1 MEVASPSPTGLRVD
15 QPNRGGKAAAATA
28 GLTLFIELFLVL
40 LLFFLYLLKWLT
52 RVDAATLARLITYF
66 AVAVLLVVIL
76 LLFLVGRGALAFMAV
91 GLGYP
96 LWRRWRSQRAFRAT
110 NGSSSRASTVESQFL
125 AMTLDHDSGTIDGSV
140 KAGAFAGRRLGDLS
154 LADLL
159 ALLRELRPT
168 DSDGVA
174 LLEAY
179 LDRAKPGWRES
190 SEEQARQAAGSSHG
204 AMGREEAL
212 AVLGLA
218 AGASEAQIREA
229 HHRLMLK
236 VHPDHGGSDYLA
248 ARLNEARDVLLG
260 G

>member
-1 MEVASPSPTGLRVD
+1 MPLYFAFG
-15 QPNRGGKAAAATA
+15 
-28 GLTLFIELFLVL
+28 LVL
-40 LLFFLYLLKWLT
+40 LLCFLYLLNWLT
-52 RVDAATLARLITYF
+52 RIDPATLARLITYF
-66 AVAVLLVVIL
+66 GVAVLLVGVV
-76 LLFLVGRGALAFMAV
+76 LLFLIGRGGLAFAAV

-96 LWRRWRSQRAFRAT
+96 LWRRWRSQRAFKAAG
-110 NGSSSRASTVESQFL
+110 NSSPRASTVESQYL
-125 AMTLDHDSGTIDGSV
+125 VMSLDHDSGTIDGSV

-154 LADLL
+154 LPDLL
-159 ALLRELRPT
+159 ALLQEIRAK

-179 LDRAKPGWRES
+179 LDRAKPGWREGQ
-190 SEEQARQAAGSSHG
+190 EDHAKATASSHG

-218 AGASEAQIREA
+218 AGAGEAEIREA

>member
-1 MEVASPSPTGLRVD
+1 MPLYFALG
-15 QPNRGGKAAAATA
+15 
-28 GLTLFIELFLVL
+28 LVL
-40 LLFFLYLLKWLT
+40 LLFVLYLLKWLT
-52 RVDAATLARLITYF
+52 RVEAATLARLITYF
-66 AVAVLLVVIL
+66 GIAVLLVVIV
-76 LLFLVGRGALAFMAV
+76 LLFLVGRGGLAFAAV
-91 GLGYP
+91 ALGYP
-96 LWRRWRSQRAFRAT
+96 LWRRWQSQRAFKAA
-110 NGSSSRASTVESQFL
+110 GSSSSRASTVESRYL
-125 AMTLDHDSGTIDGSV
+125 SMSLDHDSGTIDGSV

-154 LADLL
+154 LPDLL
-159 ALLRELRPT
+159 ALLQEIRPT

-179 LDRAKPGWRES
+179 LDRTKPGWREAGH
-190 SEEQARQAAGSSHG
+190 EQAKQAAGSSRG

>member
-1 MEVASPSPTGLRVD
+1 MPLYFALGL
-15 QPNRGGKAAAATA
+15 
-28 GLTLFIELFLVL
+28 IL
-40 LLFFLYLLKWLT
+40 LLGFLYLLRWLT
-52 RVDAATLARLITYF
+52 RIDPATLARFITYF
-66 AVAVLLVVIL
+66 GVAILLVGGVLLSLAGRGGVSLVAAVLWGSI
-76 LLFLVGRGALAFMAV
+76 FW
-91 GLGYP
+91 
-96 LWRRWRSQRAFRAT
+96 WRQRSQRNSEAAG
-110 NGSSSRASTVESQFL
+110 NSSSRTSTVKSRYL
-125 AMTLDHDSGTIDGSV
+125 IMSLDQDSGTIDGSV
-140 KAGAFAGRRLGDLS
+140 RKGAFAGRRLGDLS
-154 LADLL
+154 LPDLL
-159 ALLRELRPT
+159 ALLQEIRAK

-179 LDRAKPGWRES
+179 LDRAKPGWREGQ
-190 SEEQARQAAGSSHG
+190 EDRAKAAASSHG

-218 AGASEAQIREA
+218 PGAGEAEIREA

>member
-1 MEVASPSPTGLRVD
+1 MPLYFAFG
-15 QPNRGGKAAAATA
+15 
-28 GLTLFIELFLVL
+28 LVL
-40 LLFFLYLLKWLT
+40 LLSFLYLLNWLS
-52 RVDAATLARLITYF
+52 RIDAATLARLLTYL
-66 AVAVLLVVIL
+66 AVAVLLVGVVL
-76 LLFLVGRGALAFMAV
+76 LVLVGRGGLAFLAV

-96 LWRRWRSQRAFRAT
+96 LWRRWRSQRAFGAAGT
-110 NGSSSRASTVESQFL
+110 SSSRASSVESQYL

-154 LADLL
+154 QADLL
-159 ALLRELRPT
+159 ALLQEIRQT

-179 LDRAKPGWRES
+179 LDRVKPGWREGGK
-190 SEEQARQAAGSSHG
+190 EQAKPGAGSSHG
-204 AMGREEAL
+204 AMGREEAY

-218 AGASEAQIREA
+218 TGASEAEIREA

>member
-1 MEVASPSPTGLRVD
+1 MPLYFALGL
-15 QPNRGGKAAAATA
+15 A
-28 GLTLFIELFLVL
+28 L
-40 LLFFLYLLKWLT
+40 LLFFLYLLNWLT
-52 RVDAATLARLITYF
+52 RIDAATLARLLTYL
-66 AVAVLLVVIL
+66 AVAVLLVGIV
-76 LLFLVGRGALAFMAV
+76 LLFLVGRGGLAFVAV

-96 LWRRWRSQRAFRAT
+96 LWRRWRSQRAFKAA
-110 NGSSSRASTVESQFL
+110 GSSSSRASRVESQYL
-125 AMTLDHDSGTIDGSV
+125 VMSLDHDSGTIDGSV
-140 KAGAFAGRRLGDLS
+140 KAGAFTGRRLGDLS
-154 LADLL
+154 LPDLL
-159 ALLRELRPT
+159 ALLQEMRPT

-179 LDRAKPGWRES
+179 LDRAKPGWRDGGEDRAKPGGTAS
-190 SEEQARQAAGSSHG
+190 PGT
-204 AMGREEAL
+204 MGREEAF

-218 AGASEAQIREA
+218 TGASEAEIREA